1 MSDSDMARNP
11 FAALFPSMVDVQAF
25 VQNTAEVS
33 PRDFPLA
40 VTEKDLATRRMESEE
55 SSPQEIIS
63 SASHVTSGVKPDD
76 QHALSTVFEDI
87 FRVTVSDDCSL
98 KPSKGPCCVLL
109 ENFRDTKKCLGLD
122 FLDEVVF
129 ERLVLDDPQH
139 HIVQKCS
146 AANEIADASESRVFF
161 YLYQCYFRLQ
171 KMGAKLKNEDFKT
184 IEKTIISQASSCLC
198 YCDIY
203 PGKKIQEQVFYL
215 LEEYHEDTGHQ
226 DHLESFVR
234 KCADYIKERFDAE
247 EEQVSLLEVLSHS
260 FDLLR
265 ARFSKV
271 SISSRELFVL
281 VDILKYFTQSTSMA
295 MALLEFSTPS
305 GTGDL
310 RSFQESLL
318 GAPLCVSCLPRR
330 ETDIFEFFDTPSQST
345 MQEHSITESNL
356 WLPLKGL
363 ATEMHNIFYTLLRL
377 SPETRNKTL
386 SWLGRCIESCSDR
399 GKLWNNQ
406 VSELFLT
413 MQRGDGFVLN
423 LGAVLLRLARPFSE
437 PCSPKLLKVD
447 YRYCSVEPQSEEHAT
462 ILSLHIRRLSKE
474 TCLVP
479 REEGEPSPPE
489 PTSFNF
495 PTECFFA
502 CHRVLSLGFRVVHE
516 RLARLS
522 QDLNRVRRVY
532 EETRAQGGETSEVGR
547 RLQENMEKGMTRFL
561 SLKAALLEPTSLEQM
576 LRFHVASATWLCHI
590 ATAQDVGSYKPLTLP
605 FPQHGN
611 SRLAVV
617 PEFVVENICD
627 CIVFVKRF
635 SERSLEF
642 VGQDLEHLMTLVLVF
657 MGSPQRMNNP
667 HLRARLAEMLEV
679 LMTSSE
685 DDSFT
690 GIVPFSNR
698 KRLFLHHP
706 FAMELSPT
714 LLHVFVSIE
723 MTGQSVTF
731 EQKFHYRRPMY
742 TVLEHL
748 WNIPDHRNKMKSLA
762 AEAEENIEC
771 STPPLFLRFINLL
784 INDAIFLLDEAL
796 SYMSRLRELQ
806 QPQPGQ
812 QQQGAEANLQHLGM
826 LAHFHNVMGTETI
839 RTLAR
844 LTAEV
849 SSIFCHPTMVDRIAT
864 MLNYFLL
871 HLVGPQKKN
880 LKVKDFSEYEFKP
893 QELVQNICKIYTN
906 LGSADSATAQAFCI
920 AVSRD
925 GRSYSPDL
933 FPQAQKVLLKIRQGA
948 LSVAVGELAEK
959 IKRAASQQKQ
969 EDEATGDAPDEFLD
983 PIMSTIMTDPVV
995 LPSSGITIDRSTIAR
1010 HLLSDQTDP
1019 FNRSPLTMEMVTP
1032 NEDLKKKIL
1041 EWRAKRIQ

>member
-1 MSDSDMARNP
+1 
-11 FAALFPSMVDVQAF
+11 
-25 VQNTAEVS
+25 
-33 PRDFPLA
+33 
-40 VTEKDLATRRMESEE
+40 
-55 SSPQEIIS
+55 
-63 SASHVTSGVKPDD
+63 
-76 QHALSTVFEDI
+76 
-87 FRVTVSDDCSL
+87 
-98 KPSKGPCCVLL
+98 
-109 ENFRDTKKCLGLD
+109 
-122 FLDEVVF
+122 
-129 ERLVLDDPQH
+129 
-139 HIVQKCS
+139 
-146 AANEIADASESRVFF
+146 
-161 YLYQCYFRLQ
+161 
-171 KMGAKLKNEDFKT
+171 
-184 IEKTIISQASSCLC
+184 
-198 YCDIY
+198 
-203 PGKKIQEQVFYL
+203 
-215 LEEYHEDTGHQ
+215 
-226 DHLESFVR
+226 
-234 KCADYIKERFDAE
+234 
-247 EEQVSLLEVLSHS
+247 
-260 FDLLR
+260 
-265 ARFSKV
+265 
-271 SISSRELFVL
+271 
-281 VDILKYFTQSTSMA
+281 
-295 MALLEFSTPS
+295 
-305 GTGDL
+305 
-310 RSFQESLL
+310 
-318 GAPLCVSCLPRR
+318 
-330 ETDIFEFFDTPSQST
+330 
-345 MQEHSITESNL
+345 
-356 WLPLKGL
+356 
-363 ATEMHNIFYTLLRL
+363 MHNIFYTLLRL

-983 PIMSTIMTDPVV
+983 PIMSTIMIDPVV

>member
-1 MSDSDMARNP
+1 MARNP
-11 FAALFPSMVDVQAF
+11 FAALFPSMMDVQAF
-25 VQNTAEVS
+25 VQNAAEVA
-33 PRDFPLA
+33 PRDFPPA
-40 VTEKDLATRRMESEE
+40 VTEKDLATAHRMEPNETSA
-55 SSPQEIIS
+55 PEIIRS
-63 SASHVTSGVKPDD
+63 SGHVNSGIADD
-76 QHALSTVFEDI
+76 CHHSLAAVLEDI
-87 FRVTVSDDCSL
+87 FRVTVSGDSASET
-98 KPSKGPCCVLL
+98 SKGPCCVFL
-109 ENFRDTKKCLGLD
+109 EALKDSKKCLSLD
-122 FLDEVVF
+122 VLDEVVF
-129 ERLVLDDPQH
+129 ERLVLDEPQH
-139 HIVQKCS
+139 HVVRKS
-146 AANEIADASESRVFF
+146 SVPSDIADASEPRVLF
-161 YLYQCYFRLQ
+161 YLYQCYLRLQ
-171 KMGAKLKNEDFKT
+171 KAATKLKNDDFDAIQKT
-184 IEKTIISQASSCLC
+184 MISQAVTCLC
-198 YCDIY
+198 HCDVY
-203 PGKKIQEQVFYL
+203 PGSRIQEQVLHL
-215 LEEYHEDTGHQ
+215 LEEYQGDMGHQ
-226 DHLESFVR
+226 DHPEHFVR
-234 KCADYIKERFDAE
+234 KCADLIKERFDAE
-247 EEQVSLLEVLSHS
+247 EEQVSLLEVLSPS
-260 FDLLR
+260 FELLR

-271 SISSRELFVL
+271 SVASREMFVL
-281 VDILKYFTQSTSMA
+281 LALLRCFTQTVSMA
-295 MALLEFSTPS
+295 TALLDFSMPS
-305 GTGDL
+305 GSGDL
-310 RSFQESLL
+310 RSFQDSLL
-318 GAPLCVSCLPRR
+318 GVPLCISCLPRR
-330 ETDIFEFFDTPSQST
+330 ETDPFEFFETPSQST
-345 MQEHSITESNL
+345 MQDHSITESNL

-363 ATEMHNIFYTLLRL
+363 ASEMHNVFYGLLRL

-386 SWLGRCIESCSDR
+386 TWLGKCIESCSDR
-399 GKLWNNQ
+399 GKLWNSQ

-413 MQRGDGFVLN
+413 MQRGDGFALN
-423 LGAVLLRLARPFSE
+423 LGAVLLLLARPFSE
-437 PCSPKLLKVD
+437 PRSPKLLRVN
-447 YRYCSVEPQSEEHAT
+447 YRYCSVEPPSDEQADK
-462 ILSLHIRRLSKE
+462 LYLHLRGLSKE

-479 REEGEPSPPE
+479 RPEGDTSPP
-489 PTSFNF
+489 PALTAFNF

-502 CHRVLSLGFRVVHE
+502 CHRVLSLGFRVVHD

-532 EETRAQGGETSEVGR
+532 EETRAQGGENSEVGR

-561 SLKAALLEPTSLEQM
+561 SLKAALLEPSSLEQM
-576 LRFHVASATWLCHI
+576 LRFHVASATWLCHV
-590 ATAQDVGSYKPLTLP
+590 ATAEDVGTFQPLALP
-605 FPQHGN
+605 FPEHGN
-611 SRLAVV
+611 GRLALV

-679 LMTSSE
+679 LMTSTE
-685 DDSFT
+685 DDTYT
-690 GIVPFSNR
+690 GIVPFNNR
-698 KRLFLHHP
+698 KRLFVSHP
-706 FAMELSPT
+706 FALELSPT

-748 WNIPDHRNKMKSLA
+748 WNMPGHRNKMKSLA
-762 AEAEENIEC
+762 AEAEANIEC

-806 QPQPGQ
+806 QGRQ
-812 QQQGAEANLQHLGM
+812 QQQQPGAQAAEANLQHLGM

-906 LGSADSATAQAFCI
+906 LGSADSETAQAFCI

-925 GRSYSPDL
+925 GRSYSPEL
-933 FPQAQKVLLKIRQGA
+933 FPQAQKVLLKIMQA
-948 LSVAVGELAEK
+948 PLSVAVGELAEK
-959 IKRAASQQKQ
+959 IKKAASQQKQ
-969 EDEATGDAPDEFLD
+969 EDEATGDAPEEFLD
-983 PIMSTIMTDPVV
+983 PIMSTIMADPVV

-1032 NEDLKKKIL
+1032 NEELKKKIL

>member
-11 FAALFPSMVDVQAF
+11 FAALFPSLVDVQAF
-25 VQNTAEVS
+25 VQNSAEVS

-40 VTEKDLATRRMESEE
+40 VTEKDLATRRMESSEN
-55 SSPQEIIS
+55 SAPEIITT
-63 SASHVTSGVKPDD
+63 ASHVNSNVVPDD
-76 QHALSTVFEDI
+76 QQLLSVTLEDI
-87 FRVTVSDDCSL
+87 FRVVVSGDISST
-98 KPSKGPCCVLL
+98 PTKGPCCVFL
-109 ENFRDTKKCLGLD
+109 ETFRDSNKCLTLD
-122 FLDEVVF
+122 ILDEVVF

-139 HIVQKCS
+139 HVVRKSTIT
-146 AANEIADASESRVFF
+146 SETAEVTEPRVFF

-171 KMGAKLKNEDFKT
+171 KAASKLKNEDFRT
-184 IEKTIISQASSCLC
+184 IEKTIVSQASTCLC
-198 YCDIY
+198 HCDIY

-215 LEEYHEDTGHQ
+215 LEEYHDSSGHQ
-226 DHLESFVR
+226 EHLEHFLR
-234 KCADYIKERFDAE
+234 KCANSIKHRFDAE

-260 FDLLR
+260 FDILR
-265 ARFSKV
+265 ARFARV
-271 SISSRELFVL
+271 SIVSRDLFVL
-281 VDILKYFTQSTSMA
+281 LDILKYFTLSPSTA
-295 MALLEFSTPS
+295 TALLDFSTPS
-305 GTGDL
+305 DVGDL

-318 GAPLCVSCLPRR
+318 GSPLSISCLPRR
-330 ETDIFEFFDTPSQST
+330 EADPFEFFETPSQST

-377 SPETRNKTL
+377 SHETRDKTL
-386 SWLGRCIESCSDR
+386 TWLGQCIESCADR
-399 GKLWNNQ
+399 GKLWNSQ

-413 MQRGDGFVLN
+413 MQRGDGFALN

-437 PCSPKLLKVD
+437 PYSPKLLKVD
-447 YRYCSVEPQSEEHAT
+447 YRYCSVEPQSEEQAA
-462 ILSLHIRRLSKE
+462 SLGLHLRGLSKE

-479 REEGEPSPPE
+479 REEGESATMPN
-489 PTSFNF
+489 TSFNF

-532 EETRAQGGETSEVGR
+532 EETRAQGGESSEVGR

-561 SLKAALLEPTSLEQM
+561 SLKAVLLEPTSLEQM
-576 LRFHVASATWLCHI
+576 LRFHVASATWLCHV
-590 ATAQDVGSYKPLTLP
+590 ATDPDLDSYQPLTLP
-605 FPQHGN
+605 FPEHGN
-611 SRLAVV
+611 SRLALV

-635 SERSLEF
+635 NERSLEF
-642 VGQDLEHLMTLVLVF
+642 VGHDLEHLMTLVLVF

-685 DDSFT
+685 EDSFT
-690 GIVPFSNR
+690 GIVPLSSR
-698 KRLFLHHP
+698 KRLFLQHP

-742 TVLEHL
+742 TILENL
-748 WNIPDHRNKMKSLA
+748 WNIPGHRNKMKSLA
-762 AEAEENIEC
+762 AEAEANIEC

-806 QPQPGQ
+806 QPGQ
-812 QQQGAEANLQHLGM
+812 AAEANLQHLGM

-906 LGSADSATAQAFCI
+906 LGSEDSETAQAFCI

-933 FPQAQKVLLKIRQGA
+933 FPQAQKVLMKIRQGE
-948 LSVAVGELAEK
+948 LFVAVGELAKK
-959 IKRAASQQKQ
+959 IQKAASQQKQ
-969 EDEATGDAPDEFLD
+969 EDEATGDAPEEFLD
-983 PIMSTIMTDPVV
+983 PIMSTIMADPVV

-1019 FNRSPLTMEMVTP
+1019 FNRSPLTMEMVVP
-1032 NEDLKKKIL
+1032 NEGLKKKIL
-1041 EWRAKRIQ
+1041 EWRAKRMQ

>member
-25 VQNTAEVS
+25 VQNSAEVS
-33 PRDFPLA
+33 TRDFPLA
-40 VTEKDLATRRMESEE
+40 VTEKDLATHRMESSE
-55 SSPQEIIS
+55 SSGPQIIT
-63 SASHVTSGVKPDD
+63 SASHVNSGVVPDD
-76 QHALSTVFEDI
+76 DQLAATLEDI
-87 FRVTVSDDCSL
+87 FRVVVSDDIS
-98 KPSKGPCCVLL
+98 PRPTKGPCCVLL
-109 ENFRDTKKCLGLD
+109 ETFRDSKKCLALD
-122 FLDEVVF
+122 ILDEVVF

-139 HIVQKCS
+139 HIVRKS
-146 AANEIADASESRVFF
+146 TITSETADASEPRVFF

-171 KMGAKLKNEDFKT
+171 KAASRLKNEEFRT
-184 IEKTIISQASSCLC
+184 IEKTIVSQASTCLC
-198 YCDIY
+198 HCDIY
-203 PGKKIQEQVFYL
+203 PGKKIQEQSFKKRLSKACSSKIYQKKNMWL
-215 LEEYHEDTGHQ
+215 WSSGHQ
-226 DHLESFVR
+226 EPLESFLR
-234 KCADYIKERFDAE
+234 KCADSIKQRFDAE

-260 FDLLR
+260 FDILR
-265 ARFSKV
+265 ARFAKV
-271 SISSRELFVL
+271 SIVSRDLFVL
-281 VDILKYFTQSTSMA
+281 LDVLRYFTLSTSTA
-295 MALLEFSTPS
+295 MALLDFSTPS
-305 GTGDL
+305 DTGDL
-310 RSFQESLL
+310 RSFQDSLL
-318 GAPLCVSCLPRR
+318 GSPLCVSCLPRR
-330 ETDIFEFFDTPSQST
+330 EADPFEFFETPSQST

-356 WLPLKGL
+356 WVPLKDL
-363 ATEMHNIFYTLLRL
+363 AADMYSIFYTLLRL

-386 SWLGRCIESCSDR
+386 TWLGLCIESCADR
-399 GKLWNNQ
+399 GKLWNSQ

-413 MQRGDGFVLN
+413 MQRGDGFALN
-423 LGAVLLRLARPFSE
+423 LGAVLLKLARPFSE

-447 YRYCSVEPQSEEHAT
+447 YRYCSVEPQSEEQAA
-462 ILSLHIRRLSKE
+462 SLGLHLRGLSKE

-479 REEGEPSPPE
+479 REEGDCATTPV
-489 PTSFNF
+489 TSFNF

-532 EETRAQGGETSEVGR
+532 EETRAQGGESSEVGR

-561 SLKAALLEPTSLEQM
+561 SLKAVLLEPTSLEQM
-576 LRFHVASATWLCHI
+576 LRFHVASATWLCHV
-590 ATAQDVGSYKPLTLP
+590 ATDPDLDSYQPLELP
-605 FPQHGN
+605 FPEHGN
-611 SRLAVV
+611 SRLSLV

-627 CIVFVKRF
+627 CVVFVKRF

-642 VGQDLEHLMTLVLVF
+642 VGQELEHLMTLVLVF

-685 DDSFT
+685 DDSFS
-690 GIVPFSNR
+690 GIVPLSNR
-698 KRLFLHHP
+698 KRLFLLHP

-742 TVLEHL
+742 TILENL
-748 WNIPDHRNKMKSLA
+748 WNIPGHRNKMK
-762 AEAEENIEC
+762 
-771 STPPLFLRFINLL
+771 
-784 INDAIFLLDEAL
+784 
-796 SYMSRLRELQ
+796 YMSRLRELQ
-806 QPQPGQ
+806 QPGQ
-812 QQQGAEANLQHLGM
+812 AAEANLQHLGM

-906 LGSADSATAQAFCI
+906 LGSADSETAQAFCI

-933 FPQAQKVLLKIRQGA
+933 FPQAQKVLMKIRQGA

-959 IKRAASQQKQ
+959 IKKAASQQKQ

-1019 FNRSPLTMEMVTP
+1019 FNRSPLTMEMVKP